1 MTAFPNYTTGTVAVA
16 NGATAIVGTSTI
28 WSGVNARAGD
38 DIVINGNTVIIQDVT
53 DPTHLVIDAW
63 PYATVAAGA
72 TYKIIQRSPFRFA
85 GGQVMADVSSLVAAF
100 NTDGFYVFV
109 SSALTVPDPSLGNN
123 GQYAFQAS
131 TGKLWIKTGG
141 VWNFLGVYTGFSFLG
156 AWSGATAYGINQV
169 VTLGGSSY
177 ICILAHT
184 NFTPPN
190 ATYWSLLASIG
201 NTGGTGP
208 TGAAGTNGTNG
219 IGYAGTS
226 TTSLLI
232 ATGSKVFTTQAGLGY
247 NGARVRAA
255 SNANPVN
262 YMEGICTYSGTT
274 LTMTVDAVGGSGTP
288 ADWVLSIAGQP
299 GSAGAGALL
308 AANNLSDVVNAATA
322 RNNLGVYKTLSAG
335 SDLNLLKTPG
345 FFDGNTLTNS
355 PDGTTSWFYIDVV
368 LHSFFTAGTNEFVV
382 QRAYTLSDAATPRA
396 YIRWE
401 VSNAWTAWQRV
412 LLGSNNLSEVA
423 NAATARANIGAGTVA
438 SIATAGIAT
447 GGPITGSGTVT
458 VTAAVKS
465 DQTTASS
472 TAVAVVPAV

>member
-190 ATYWSLLASIG
+190 AIYWSLLASIG
-201 NTGGTGP
+201 NTGPIGP
-208 TGAAGTNGTNG
+208 TGASYAATSATSFL
-219 IGYAGTS
+219 IG
-226 TTSLLI
+226 
-232 ATGSKVFTTQAGLGY
+232 TGSKAFATQAGLAYVVGS
-247 NGARVRAA
+247 RVRTA
-255 SNANPVN
+255 SNANGAN
-262 YMEGICTYSGTT
+262 YMEGLVTAYAGTT
-274 LTMTVDAVGGSGTP
+274 LTVNVSAVGGTGTF
-288 ADWVLSIAGQP
+288 ADWNISLAGDP
-299 GSAGAGALL
+299 GSG
-308 AANNLSDVVNAATA
+308 NMLST
-322 RNNLGVYKTLSAG
+322 
-335 SDLNLLKTPG
+335 
-345 FFDGNTLTNS
+345 
-355 PDGTTSWFYIDVV
+355 
-368 LHSFFTAGTNEFVV
+368 
-382 QRAYTLSDAATPRA
+382 
-396 YIRWE
+396 
-401 VSNAWTAWQRV
+401 
-412 LLGSNNLSEVA
+412 NNLSELT
-423 NAATARANIGAGTVA
+423 NFATALGNLSGVSYGAAQALSTTQQDQARRNIDEF
-438 SIATAGIAT
+438 S
-447 GGPITGSGTVT
+447 GGG
-458 VTAAVKS
+458 
-465 DQTTASS
+465 
-472 TAVAVVPAV
+472 